1 MDKEKQREVISKKVN
16 YYFKQKSEVHIVLD
30 NNRFYNG
37 LIKSIG
43 TDFIIMEEYRLGEA
57 IVLFAEIKDIEP
69 YEGEKWWKEKFI
81 I

>member
-57 IVLFAEIKDIEP
+57 IVLFAEIKESEP
-69 YEGEKWWKEKFI
+69 YEKEK
-81 I
+81 

>member
-1 MDKEKQREVISKKVN
+1 MDEEKQREIILKKIN
-16 YYFKQKSEVHIVLD
+16 YYFNQKSDVHIILD

-43 TDFIIMEEYRLGEA
+43 MDFIIMEEYRLGEA

-69 YEGEKWWKEKFI
+69 YEGEK
-81 I
+81 

>member
-69 YEGEKWWKEKFI
+69 YEKEK
-81 I
+81 

>member
-69 YEGEKWWKEKFI
+69 YEKEKWHSI
-81 I
+81 

>member
-69 YEGEKWWKEKFI
+69 YEEKERWK
-81 I
+81 